1 MQALVKCATSWAGDS
16 WHGPSIIGIQKRCNP
31 SQKVGNR
38 GSPSSMHE
46 QFQTKPCAAVPS
58 IHFIWFLSLAA
69 RSFVFLVRR
78 LFLVQPSFSR
88 LFFLFIY
95 HHLLRR
101 APLLW
106 QVFKEERKLVPSEKR
121 RPKIVA
127 VRLRCNI
134 ASSCHILLPFRLNSR
149 RCRPEDKDDVEDVHG
164 VAWEIERESK
174 QAGPLWGREVYAVVL
189 SSPLLAL
196 TQATIYSVSG

>member
-1 MQALVKCATSWAGDS
+1 MQAIVKCATSWAGDS

-46 QFQTKPCAAVPS
+46 QFQTKPCAVPS
-58 IHFIWFLSLAA
+58 NHFIWFLSLAA

-106 QVFKEERKLVPSEKR
+106 QVFKRKKESSCQARKGVRKLSLSDYG
-121 RPKIVA
+121 A
-127 VRLRCNI
+127 
-134 ASSCHILLPFRLNSR
+134 ILLP
-149 RCRPEDKDDVEDVHG
+149 
-164 VAWEIERESK
+164 VAISCC
-174 QAGPLWGREVYAVVL
+174 L
-189 SSPLLAL
+189 SA
-196 TQATIYSVSG
+196 

>member
-1 MQALVKCATSWAGDS
+1 MQAIVKCATSWAGDS
-16 WHGPSIIGIQKRCNP
+16 WHGPSIIGIQKRYAAPPKNWAI
-31 SQKVGNR
+31 G
-38 GSPSSMHE
+38 GSPNSMHE
-46 QFQTKPCAAVPS
+46 QFQTKPCAVPS

-106 QVFKEERKLVPSEKR
+106 QVFKRKKECSCQARKGVRKLSLSDYG
-121 RPKIVA
+121 A
-127 VRLRCNI
+127 
-134 ASSCHILLPFRLNSR
+134 ILLP
-149 RCRPEDKDDVEDVHG
+149 
-164 VAWEIERESK
+164 VAISCC
-174 QAGPLWGREVYAVVL
+174 L
-189 SSPLLAL
+189 SA
-196 TQATIYSVSG
+196 